1 MLRRSRAF
9 TVVELLV
16 VISIIALLM
25 ALLLPAV
32 QAARESGRRI
42 VCANN
47 MAELGKSVQL
57 HLSSKQN
64 YPPSRAF
71 PSWQAPYPAF
81 LPPTWDDATIPAR
94 NEYVNWVHYLLPYIK
109 NDSKEALDE
118 MGRLYAKG
126 LPGTPTPRPVIRLD
140 GPYGPG
146 VYGRIKVLM
155 CPSDLSN
162 EDDAEKISYCCNGG
176 RPDQPHNTAGLPFD
190 WPANGLFC
198 NRLKGSNSSAD
209 PHQINHMTS
218 GDVKD
223 GLTNTIML
231 GENVNAQV
239 WNQSPEEYFAC
250 IVWRD
255 WLNGPTAT
263 EPWPLIPLNKDFV
276 GTGADYAHAR
286 PSSYHPG
293 GFMVVMGDGSTKFVA
308 GTIQYEVYARLMTSH
323 GAKYLEPG
331 LPQVVGTNPIPNIY
345 NEQTAPISEDEY

>member
-16 VISIIALLM
+16 VISIISLLM

-42 VCANN
+42 TCGNN
-47 MAELGKSVQL
+47 MAQLGKSVEL
-57 HLSSKQN
+57 YVGSKQN

-71 PSWQAPYPAF
+71 PSWQVPYPANA
-81 LPPTWDDATIPAR
+81 PPTWDDAGIPAV

-109 NDSKEALDE
+109 NDSKEALDNL
-118 MGRLYAKG
+118 GRNYALQIQG
-126 LPGTPTPRPVIRLD
+126 GNVTPRPVIASVVN
-140 GPYGPG
+140 GQ
-146 VYGRIKVLM
+146 IKVLM

-162 EDDAEKISYCCNGG
+162 QDDIEKISYCCNGG
-176 RPDQPHNTAGLPFD
+176 RPDQEPNPAGLPFD

-198 NRLKGSNSSAD
+198 NRLKGSNTGLD
-209 PHQINHMTS
+209 PHQINQLDPGS
-218 GDVKD
+218 VKD
-223 GLTNTIML
+223 GLTNTIMF

-239 WNQSPEEYFAC
+239 WHQSPAEYFTC

-255 WLNGPTAT
+255 PSGPTAT
-263 EPWPLIPLNKDFV
+263 EPWPLIPLNQQFV
-276 GTGADYAHAR
+276 NTGAGYEYAR

-293 GFMVVMGDGSTKFVA
+293 GFMVVMADGSTKFVA
-308 GTIQYEVYARLMTSH
+308 GTIQYGVYMRLMTSH

-331 LPQVVGTNPIPNIY
+331 LQQSGTNPIPAIY
-345 NEQTAPISEDEY
+345 SIQTTPISEDEY

>member
-16 VISIIALLM
+16 VISIISLLM

-42 VCANN
+42 TCSNN
-47 MAELGKSVQL
+47 MAQLGKSVQL
-57 HLSSKQN
+57 YLGSKQN

-71 PSWQAPYPAF
+71 PSWQAPYPVNTP
-81 LPPTWDDATIPAR
+81 LTWDDAGPPPAS

-109 NDSKEALDE
+109 NDSKEALDNL
-118 MGRLYAKG
+118 GRAYALQIQG
-126 LPGTPTPRPVIRLD
+126 GSITPRPIIGD
-140 GPYGPG
+140 IINGQ
-146 VYGRIKVLM
+146 IKVLM

-162 EDDAEKISYCCNGG
+162 QDDAERISYCCNGG
-176 RPDQPHNTAGLPFD
+176 RPDQPHNFAGRPFD

-198 NRLKGSNSSAD
+198 NRLKGSNAVAD
-209 PHQINHMTS
+209 PHTIDNMTS
-218 GDVKD
+218 PVRD
-223 GLTNTIML
+223 GESNTIML

-239 WNQSPEEYFAC
+239 WNRSPQEYSAC

-263 EPWPLIPLNKDFV
+263 EPWPLIPLNQQFV
-276 GTGADYAHAR
+276 NTGAGYEYAR

-293 GFMVVMGDGSTKFVA
+293 GFMIVMADGSTKFVA
-308 GTIQYEVYARLMTSH
+308 GTIEYEVYARLMTSH

-331 LPQVVGTNPIPNIY
+331 LLQGAGNPIPNLFL
-345 NEQTAPISEDEY
+345 EQTETISEDDF